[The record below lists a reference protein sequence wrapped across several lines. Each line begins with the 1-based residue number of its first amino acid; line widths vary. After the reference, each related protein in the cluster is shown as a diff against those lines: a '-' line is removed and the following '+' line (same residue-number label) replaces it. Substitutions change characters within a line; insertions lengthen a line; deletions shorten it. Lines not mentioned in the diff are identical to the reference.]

1 MRQLHVDDP
10 RARQLLLLAEARLV
24 GARAFTAIR
33 AAVRGPGRPR
43 AARPWLRAL
52 RTLVGR
58 WLLQPLLGPATPE

>member
-10 RARQLLLLAEARLV
+10 WARQLLLCSEARLAE
-24 GARAFTAIR
+24 ARAFTAIR